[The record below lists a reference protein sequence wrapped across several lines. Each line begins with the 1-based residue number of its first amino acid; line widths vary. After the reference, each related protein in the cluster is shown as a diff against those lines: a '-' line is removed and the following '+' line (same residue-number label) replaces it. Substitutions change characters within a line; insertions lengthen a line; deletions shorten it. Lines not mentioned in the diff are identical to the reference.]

1 MAENTSFDFSFAPH
15 KEYTPYSG
23 DASDMI
29 PFDGFVAVKLGN
41 MKPYLTKEKKFPA
54 LKVASVI
61 LDEDGKGLRL
71 VDDVMCGGKDKN
83 GDDLGRQFCDLL
95 VSAGTPVDAIRQN
108 AANGAS
114 APIEHIIAKIAGK
127 EAYCEIQ
134 ADVYEGKDTSKV
146 INWITKERYDQAK
159 VIGAHRRSRR
169 KVVQQNAAGAQNVNL
184 GGGIQTNAAGPGTNG
199 TVAPAAAAAGKSDTL
214 PML

>member
-1 MAENTSFDFSFAPH
+1 MADNTSFEFSFAPH

-29 PFDGFVAVKLGN
+29 PFDGFVCVKLGN
-41 MKPYLTKEKKFPA
+41 MKPYLTKEKKYPA
-54 LKVASVI
+54 LKVAAVI
-61 LDEDGKGLRL
+61 GDEDAKGMRL

-95 VSAGTPVDAIRQN
+95 VSAGTAVEAIRQN
-108 AANGAS
+108 AANGAT
-114 APIEHIIAKIAGK
+114 APIEQIIAKIAGR

-134 ADVYEGKDTSKV
+134 ADVYDGKDTTKV
-146 INWITKERYDQAK
+146 INWITKERYEMAK
-159 VIGAHRRSRR
+159 AIGAHRRPRR
-169 KVVQQNAAGAQNVNL
+169 KAVAQNAAGASNLNL
-184 GGGIQTNAAGPGTNG
+184 GGVQQQNAAAPGASVNG
-199 TVAPAAAAAGKSDTL
+199 TASAGKSDSL